1 MHINLHKTFST
12 PHGGGGPGSGP
23 VVLSEALAPFA
34 PYPWVVADGDRH
46 RLVEHDASKR
56 PFGRIKGFHGQMGM
70 FVRALAYMMSH
81 GADGLRQVSGDAVLN
96 ARSEEHTSELQSLMR
111 ISYAVF

>member
-12 PHGGGGPGSGP
+12 PHAGGGTGSGP
-23 VVLSEALAPFA
+23 VVLSEALPPFA

-56 PFGRIKGFHGQMGM
+56 PFARSMGFHSPIGM
-70 FVRALAYMMSH
+70 LVPAPASLINHR
-81 GADGLRQVSGDAVLN
+81 ADGLRQGSSTAGSAGRPVGTEWV
-96 ARSEEHTSELQSLMR
+96 RKC
-111 ISYAVF
+111 